1 MKSFL
6 ILYKDIF
13 LCNHKIIQ
21 QANMLV
27 KELVLQQKKSIS
39 KLYSNT
45 VDKINIKH

>member
-27 KELVLQQKKSIS
+27 KELVLQQKSQYQNHI
-39 KLYSNT
+39 L
-45 VDKINIKH
+45 IP